1 MQYLSTD
8 NLLPKRFE
16 NKFETAFLVSFFDY
30 LPDFYSS
37 EYKKA
42 LKYRNLNR
50 DERKIKLRSRQK
62 KWSE

>member
-42 LKYRNLNR
+42 LKYRNLNSGGR
-50 DERKIKLRSRQK
+50 
-62 KWSE
+62 